1 MAIVITLYNCGDANN
16 KIKKTLDINNG
27 LVLDTDVIFKSEAE
41 LHAPEFTVR
50 SSLSADYNYCT
61 IEGKEK
67 RKRYY
72 FAEIINQR
80 TGVSYVICRLDV
92 LMTYADEILDNI
104 PVCCKRSALTGI
116 QSQYVFD
123 KRAPIEMRKNISDDV
138 NEQRLELTNPS
149 SDMILVTVG

>member
-16 KIKKTLDINNG
+16 KIRKSLGTG
-27 LVLDTDVIFKSEAE
+27 YPLDTDVIFKNEAE
-41 LHAPEFTVR
+41 LHAPEFTVKGN
-50 SSLSADYNYCT
+50 LSADYNYCS
-61 IEGKEK
+61 IEGVDE

-72 FAEIINQR
+72 FVEVINQR
-80 TGVSYVICRLDV
+80 TDISYVICRLDV

-123 KRAPIEMRKNISDDV
+123 KRAPIEMRKNVSDSV
-138 NEQRLELTNPS
+138 NEQRLEFANPS
-149 SDMILVTVG
+149 PDMILVTVG

>member
-16 KIKKTLDINNG
+16 KIRKSLGTG
-27 LVLDTDVIFKSEAE
+27 LPLDTDVIFKSEAE
-41 LHAPEFTVR
+41 LHAPEFTVKG
-50 SSLSADYNYCT
+50 SLSADYNYCS
-61 IEGKEK
+61 IEGVDG

-72 FAEIINQR
+72 FAEVINQR
-80 TGVSYVICRLDV
+80 TDISYVICRLDV

-104 PVCCKRSALTGI
+104 PVCCKRSALGGI

-138 NEQRLELTNPS
+138 NDQRLEFANPS

>member
-16 KIKKTLDINNG
+16 KIRKSLGTG
-27 LVLDTDVIFKSEAE
+27 FVLDTDVIFKNEAE
-41 LHAPEFTVR
+41 LHAPEFTVKGN
-50 SSLSADYNYCT
+50 LSADYNYCS
-61 IEGKEK
+61 IEGVDE

-72 FAEIINQR
+72 FVEVINQR
-80 TGVSYVICRLDV
+80 TDISYVVCRLDV

-123 KRAPIEMRKNISDDV
+123 KRAPIEMRKNVSDSV
-138 NEQRLELTNPS
+138 NEQRLEFANPS
-149 SDMILVTVG
+149 PDMILVTVG